1 MIQIILA
8 SHGDLAK
15 GMKDTLSMIIGDV
28 SMVDAFSSYRNE
40 DVNVR
45 EAVEKIV
52 KEKYSEAD
60 IFIFT
65 DILGGSVN
73 TEMMSLIKEYPKIH
87 VISGMNLPIVISV
100 ATQVEEVSESLLQ
113 QIIQESQQG
122 IVDCNKLLNEFKNI
136 QEEDL
141 WLNL

>member
-15 GMKDTLSMIIGDV
+15 GMKDTLGMIIGDV
-28 SMVDAFSSYRNE
+28 SMVEAFSSYRNE
-40 DVNVR
+40 EVNVR
-45 EAVEKIV
+45 ETVEKIV
-52 KEKYSEAD
+52 REKYIEAD

-87 VISGMNLPIVISV
+87 VISGMNLPIIISV
-100 ATQVEEVSESLLQ
+100 ATQANEISESLLQ
-113 QIIQESQQG
+113 QIIEESQQG
-122 IVDCNKLLNEFKNI
+122 IVDCNKLLNECKNI
-136 QEEDL
+136 KEEDL
-141 WLNL
+141 

>member
-15 GMKDTLSMIIGDV
+15 GMKDTLGMIIGDV
-28 SMVDAFSSYRNE
+28 STVEAFSSYRNE
-40 DVNVR
+40 EVNVR
-45 EAVEKIV
+45 ETVEKIV
-52 KEKYSEAD
+52 REKYIEAD

-87 VISGMNLPIVISV
+87 VISGMNLPIIISV
-100 ATQVEEVSESLLQ
+100 ATQANEISESLLQ
-113 QIIQESQQG
+113 QIIEESQQG
-122 IVDCNKLLNEFKNI
+122 IVDCNKLLNECKNI
-136 QEEDL
+136 KEEDL
-141 WLNL
+141 

>member
-1 MIQIILA
+1 MVQIILA

-141 WLNL
+141 

>member
-15 GMKDTLSMIIGDV
+15 GMKDTLGMIIGDV
-28 SMVDAFSSYRNE
+28 SMVEAFSSYRNE
-40 DVNVR
+40 EVNVR
-45 EAVEKIV
+45 EIVEKV
-52 KEKYSEAD
+52 VREKYIEAD

-87 VISGMNLPIVISV
+87 VISGMNLPIIISV
-100 ATQVEEVSESLLQ
+100 ATQANEISESLLQ
-113 QIIQESQQG
+113 QIIEESQQG
-122 IVDCNKLLNEFKNI
+122 IVDCNKLLNECKNI
-136 QEEDL
+136 KEEDL
-141 WLNL
+141 

>member
-15 GMKDTLSMIIGDV
+15 GMKDTLGMIIGDV
-28 SMVDAFSSYRNE
+28 SMVEAFSSYRNE
-40 DVNVR
+40 EVNVR
-45 EAVEKIV
+45 EIVEKIV
-52 KEKYSEAD
+52 REKYIEAD

-87 VISGMNLPIVISV
+87 VISGMNLPIIISV
-100 ATQVEEVSESLLQ
+100 ATQANEISESLLQ
-113 QIIQESQQG
+113 QIIEESQQG
-122 IVDCNKLLNEFKNI
+122 IVDCNKLLNECKNI
-136 QEEDL
+136 KEEDL
-141 WLNL
+141 WLNW

>member
-15 GMKDTLSMIIGDV
+15 GMKDTLGMIIGDV
-28 SMVDAFSSYRNE
+28 SMVEAFSSYRNE
-40 DVNVR
+40 EVNVR
-45 EAVEKIV
+45 KIVEKIV
-52 KEKYSEAD
+52 REKYIEAD

-87 VISGMNLPIVISV
+87 VISGMNLPIIISV
-100 ATQVEEVSESLLQ
+100 ATQANEISESLLQ
-113 QIIQESQQG
+113 QIIEESQQG
-122 IVDCNKLLNEFKNI
+122 IVDCNKLLNECKNI
-136 QEEDL
+136 KEEDL
-141 WLNL
+141 

>member
-28 SMVDAFSSYRNE
+28 SMVEAFSSYRNE
-40 DVNVR
+40 DINVR

-141 WLNL
+141 

>member
-15 GMKDTLSMIIGDV
+15 GMKDTLGMIIGDV
-28 SMVDAFSSYRNE
+28 SMVEAFSSYRNE
-40 DVNVR
+40 EVNVR
-45 EAVEKIV
+45 ETVEKIV
-52 KEKYSEAD
+52 REKYIEAD

-87 VISGMNLPIVISV
+87 VISGMNLPIIISV
-100 ATQVEEVSESLLQ
+100 AIQANEISESLLQ
-113 QIIQESQQG
+113 QIIEESQHG
-122 IVDCNKLLNEFKNI
+122 IVDCNKLLNECKNI
-136 QEEDL
+136 KEEDL
-141 WLNL
+141 

>member
-15 GMKDTLSMIIGDV
+15 GMKDTLGMIIGDV
-28 SMVDAFSSYRNE
+28 SMVEAFSSYRNE
-40 DVNVR
+40 EVNVR
-45 EAVEKIV
+45 ETVEKIV
-52 KEKYSEAD
+52 REKYIEAD

-87 VISGMNLPIVISV
+87 VISGMNLPIIISV
-100 ATQVEEVSESLLQ
+100 ATQANEISESLLQ
-113 QIIQESQQG
+113 QIIEESQHG
-122 IVDCNKLLNEFKNI
+122 IVDCNKLLNECKNI
-136 QEEDL
+136 KEEDL
-141 WLNL
+141 

>member
-15 GMKDTLSMIIGDV
+15 GMKDTLGMIIGDV
-28 SMVDAFSSYRNE
+28 SMVEAFSSYRNE
-40 DVNVR
+40 EVNVR
-45 EAVEKIV
+45 EIVEKV
-52 KEKYSEAD
+52 VREKYIEAD

-87 VISGMNLPIVISV
+87 VISGMNLPIIISV
-100 ATQVEEVSESLLQ
+100 ATQANEISESLLQ
-113 QIIQESQQG
+113 QIIEESQQG
-122 IVDCNKLLNEFKNI
+122 IVDCNKLLNECKNI
-136 QEEDL
+136 KEEDL
-141 WLNL
+141 WLN

>member
-1 MIQIILA
+1 MVQIILA

-15 GMKDTLSMIIGDV
+15 GMKDTLGMIIGDV
-28 SMVDAFSSYRNE
+28 SMIEAFSSYRNE
-40 DVNVR
+40 DVNIR
-45 EAVEKIV
+45 EVVEEII
-52 KEKYSEAD
+52 KEKYIETD

-100 ATQVEEVSESLLQ
+100 ATQMEQISDSLLQ
-113 QIIQESQQG
+113 QIIQESKQG
-122 IVDCNKLLNEFKNI
+122 IIDCNKLLNEFKDI

-141 WLNL
+141 

>member
-15 GMKDTLSMIIGDV
+15 GMKDTLGMIIGDV
-28 SMVDAFSSYRNE
+28 SMVEAFSSYRNE
-40 DVNVR
+40 EVNVR
-45 EAVEKIV
+45 EIVEKIV
-52 KEKYSEAD
+52 REKYIEAD

-87 VISGMNLPIVISV
+87 VISGMNLPIIISV
-100 ATQVEEVSESLLQ
+100 ATQANEISESLLQ
-113 QIIQESQQG
+113 QIIEESQHG
-122 IVDCNKLLNEFKNI
+122 IVDCNKLLNECKNI
-136 QEEDL
+136 KEEDL
-141 WLNL
+141 WLN

>member
-15 GMKDTLSMIIGDV
+15 GMKDTLGMIIGDV
-28 SMVDAFSSYRNE
+28 SMVEAFSSYRNE
-40 DVNVR
+40 EVNVR
-45 EAVEKIV
+45 EIVEKIV
-52 KEKYSEAD
+52 REKYIEAD

-87 VISGMNLPIVISV
+87 VISGMNLPIIISV
-100 ATQVEEVSESLLQ
+100 ATQANEISESLLQ
-113 QIIQESQQG
+113 QIIEESQQG
-122 IVDCNKLLNEFKNI
+122 IVDCNKLLNECKNI
-136 QEEDL
+136 KEEDL
-141 WLNL
+141 

>member
-28 SMVDAFSSYRNE
+28 SMVEAFSSYRNE
-40 DVNVR
+40 DVNIR
-45 EAVEKIV
+45 DTVEEIL
-52 KEKYSEAD
+52 KEKYAESD

-87 VISGMNLPIVISV
+87 VLSGMNLPIVISI
-100 ATQVEEVSESLLQ
+100 ATQTVEISESLLQ

-122 IVDCNKLLNEFKNI
+122 IVDCNKLLNECKNM

-141 WLNL
+141 

>member
-15 GMKDTLSMIIGDV
+15 GMKDTLGMIIGDV
-28 SMVDAFSSYRNE
+28 SMVEAFSSYRNE
-40 DVNVR
+40 EVNVR
-45 EAVEKIV
+45 EIVEKIV
-52 KEKYSEAD
+52 REKYIEAD

-87 VISGMNLPIVISV
+87 VISGMNLPIIISV
-100 ATQVEEVSESLLQ
+100 ATQANEISESLLQ
-113 QIIQESQQG
+113 QIIEESQHG
-122 IVDCNKLLNEFKNI
+122 IVDCNKLLNECKNI
-136 QEEDL
+136 KEEDL
-141 WLNL
+141 

>member
-15 GMKDTLSMIIGDV
+15 GMKDTLGMIIGDV
-28 SMVDAFSSYRNE
+28 SMVEAFSSYRNE
-40 DVNVR
+40 EVNVG
-45 EAVEKIV
+45 EIVEKIV
-52 KEKYSEAD
+52 REKYIEAD

-87 VISGMNLPIVISV
+87 VISGMNLPIIISV
-100 ATQVEEVSESLLQ
+100 ATQANEISESLLQ
-113 QIIQESQQG
+113 QIIEESQQG
-122 IVDCNKLLNEFKNI
+122 IVDCNKLLNECKNI
-136 QEEDL
+136 KEEDL
-141 WLNL
+141 

>member
-15 GMKDTLSMIIGDV
+15 GMKDTLGMIIGDV
-28 SMVDAFSSYRNE
+28 SMVEAFSSYRNE
-40 DVNVR
+40 EVNVR
-45 EAVEKIV
+45 EIVEKIV
-52 KEKYSEAD
+52 REKYIEAD

-87 VISGMNLPIVISV
+87 VISGMNLPIIISV
-100 ATQVEEVSESLLQ
+100 ATQANEISESLLQ
-113 QIIQESQQG
+113 QIIEESQQG
-122 IVDCNKLLNEFKNI
+122 IVDCNKLLNECKNI
-136 QEEDL
+136 KEEDL
-141 WLNL
+141 WLN

>member
-141 WLNL
+141 

>member
-28 SMVDAFSSYRNE
+28 SMVEAFSSYRNE
-40 DVNVR
+40 DVNIR
-45 EAVEKIV
+45 DTVEEIL
-52 KEKYSEAD
+52 KEKYAESD

-87 VISGMNLPIVISV
+87 VLSGMNLPIVISI
-100 ATQVEEVSESLLQ
+100 ATQTVEISESLLQ

-122 IVDCNKLLNEFKNI
+122 IVDCNKLLNECKNM

-141 WLNL
+141 WLS

>member
-15 GMKDTLSMIIGDV
+15 GMKDTLGMIIGDV
-28 SMVDAFSSYRNE
+28 SMVEAFSSYRNE
-40 DVNVR
+40 EVNVR
-45 EAVEKIV
+45 ETVEKIV
-52 KEKYSEAD
+52 REKYIEAD

-87 VISGMNLPIVISV
+87 VISGMNLPIIISV
-100 ATQVEEVSESLLQ
+100 ATQANEISESLLQ
-113 QIIQESQQG
+113 QIIEESQHG
-122 IVDCNKLLNEFKNI
+122 IVDCNKLLNECKNI
-136 QEEDL
+136 KEEDL
-141 WLNL
+141 WLN

>member
-1 MIQIILA
+1 MVQIILA

-28 SMVDAFSSYRNE
+28 SMVEAFSSYRNE
-40 DVNVR
+40 DINVR
-45 EAVEKIV
+45 EVVEKIV
-52 KEKYSEAD
+52 KEKYSEGD

-100 ATQVEEVSESLLQ
+100 ATQMEEISESLLQ
-113 QIIQESQQG
+113 KIIQESQQG

>member
-15 GMKDTLSMIIGDV
+15 GMKDTLGMIIGDV
-28 SMVDAFSSYRNE
+28 SMVEAFSSYRNE
-40 DVNVR
+40 EVNVR
-45 EAVEKIV
+45 EIVEKIV
-52 KEKYSEAD
+52 REKYIEAD

-87 VISGMNLPIVISV
+87 VISGMNLPIIISV
-100 ATQVEEVSESLLQ
+100 ATQANEISESLLQ
-113 QIIQESQQG
+113 QIIEESQQG
-122 IVDCNKLLNEFKNI
+122 IVNCNKLLNECKNI
-136 QEEDL
+136 KEEDL
-141 WLNL
+141 

>member
-15 GMKDTLSMIIGDV
+15 GMKDTLGMIIGDV
-28 SMVDAFSSYRNE
+28 SMVEAFSSYRNE
-40 DVNVR
+40 EVNVG
-45 EAVEKIV
+45 EIVEKIV
-52 KEKYSEAD
+52 REKYIEAD

-87 VISGMNLPIVISV
+87 VISGMNLPIIISV
-100 ATQVEEVSESLLQ
+100 ATQANEISESLLQ
-113 QIIQESQQG
+113 QIMEESQKG
-122 IVDCNKLLNEFKNI
+122 IVD
-136 QEEDL
+136 
-141 WLNL
+141 

>member
-1 MIQIILA
+1 MVQIILA

-28 SMVDAFSSYRNE
+28 SMIEAFSSYRNE
-40 DVNVR
+40 DVNIRKV
-45 EAVEKIV
+45 VEEIV
-52 KEKYSEAD
+52 KEKYVETD

-73 TEMMSLIKEYPKIH
+73 TEMMSLVKEYPKIH

-100 ATQVEEVSESLLQ
+100 ATQIEEISDSLLQ

-122 IVDCNKLLNEFKNI
+122 IIDCNKLLNEFKSI

-141 WLNL
+141 

>member
-15 GMKDTLSMIIGDV
+15 GMKDTLGMIIGDV
-28 SMVDAFSSYRNE
+28 SMVEAFSSYRNE
-40 DVNVR
+40 EVNVR
-45 EAVEKIV
+45 EIVEKIV
-52 KEKYSEAD
+52 REKYIEAD

-87 VISGMNLPIVISV
+87 VISGMNLPIIISV
-100 ATQVEEVSESLLQ
+100 ATQANEISESLLQ
-113 QIIQESQQG
+113 QIIKESQQG
-122 IVDCNKLLNEFKNI
+122 IVDCNKLLNECKNI
-136 QEEDL
+136 KEEDL
-141 WLNL
+141 

>member
-15 GMKDTLSMIIGDV
+15 GMKETLGMIIGDV
-28 SMVDAFSSYRNE
+28 SMVEAFSSYRNE
-40 DVNVR
+40 EVNVG
-45 EAVEKIV
+45 EIVEKIV
-52 KEKYSEAD
+52 REKYIEAD

-87 VISGMNLPIVISV
+87 VISGMNLPIIISV
-100 ATQVEEVSESLLQ
+100 ATQANEISESLLQ
-113 QIIQESQQG
+113 QIIEESQQG
-122 IVDCNKLLNEFKNI
+122 IVDCNKLLNECKNI
-136 QEEDL
+136 KEEDL
-141 WLNL
+141 

>member
-15 GMKDTLSMIIGDV
+15 GMKDTLGMIIGDV
-28 SMVDAFSSYRNE
+28 SMVEAFSSYRNE
-40 DVNVR
+40 EVNVG
-45 EAVEKIV
+45 EIVEKIV
-52 KEKYSEAD
+52 REKYIEAD

-87 VISGMNLPIVISV
+87 VISGMNLPIIISV
-100 ATQVEEVSESLLQ
+100 ATQANEISESLLQ
-113 QIIQESQQG
+113 QIIEESQQG
-122 IVDCNKLLNEFKNI
+122 IVDCNKLLNECKNI
-136 QEEDL
+136 KEEDL
-141 WLNL
+141 WLN

>member
-1 MIQIILA
+1 MVQIILA

-40 DVNVR
+40 DVNIR

-141 WLNL
+141 